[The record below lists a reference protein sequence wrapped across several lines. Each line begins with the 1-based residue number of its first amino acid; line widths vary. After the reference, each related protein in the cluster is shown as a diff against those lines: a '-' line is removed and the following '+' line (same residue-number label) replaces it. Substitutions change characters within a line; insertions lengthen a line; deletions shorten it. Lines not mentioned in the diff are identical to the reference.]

1 MSWQQLGPAGSILKR
16 TEDNEPYLAT
26 KNMHSE
32 WGATQWQTSRS
43 YIIYILHFVYCIY
56 GLLYIYIYI
65 YDHLCTYSSPWQE
78 ASVVVC
84 QLTAPHHWNF
94 SGRMG
99 PSLEDRHP
107 FACYSLWCMSWSG
120 AGSTWPMASG
130 FALWICGGIW
140 WVNWNGHHK
149 VIGTCVTSRCTGA
162 LQRWTLKESQGFI

>member
-26 KNMHSE
+26 KNMHRE

-43 YIIYILHFVYCIY
+43 YIIYILHFVYCIWIWIIVY
-56 GLLYIYIYI
+56 TFMIIYVPTAHHGKKPLFLCVNLLPP
-65 YDHLCTYSSPWQE
+65 TTE
-78 ASVVVC
+78 
-84 QLTAPHHWNF
+84 
-94 SGRMG
+94 MG

-120 AGSTWPMASG
+120 TGSTWPMATG

-162 LQRWTLKESQGFI
+162 LHRWTLKESQGFI